1 MRFVDASVFVHSFI
15 KPKRALKEHESR
27 IKEHAKKIVRRIA
40 EGEEVLITV
49 VQIAELANVVEGHA
63 TLNDALRVEEFLLAS
78 DNVRVLGVT
87 GEDCVIALGI
97 AKDKRAGLSDAV
109 AFNAMLRHKV
119 GEIYSFDKDLDN
131 LEIKRLTE

>member
-1 MRFVDASVFVHSFI
+1 LRFVDASVFVHSFI

-27 IKEHAKKIVRRIA
+27 IKGHAKKIVQRIA

-49 VQIAELANVVEGHA
+49 VQIAEIANVVEGHA
-63 TLNDALRVEEFLLAS
+63 TLSDALKVEEFLLAS

-97 AKDKRAGLSDAV
+97 AKDKRVGLSDAI
-109 AFNAMLRHKV
+109 AFNAMLKHKV
-119 GEIYSFDKDLDN
+119 DEIYSFDKDFDN

>member
-15 KPKRALKEHESR
+15 KPKRVLKEHELR

-49 VQIAELANVVEGHA
+49 VQVAEIANVVEGHA
-63 TLNDALRVEEFLLAS
+63 TLSDALKVEEFLLAS

-97 AKDKRAGLSDAV
+97 AKDKRVGLSDAI
-109 AFNAMLRHKV
+109 AFNAMLKHKV
-119 GEIYSFDKDLDN
+119 DEIYSFDKDFDN